1 MSDDSHDLIA
11 DSLEELLHSAAE
23 QTWPA
28 SGRKLEGPRSFRLSE
43 GQDPIQ
49 LGSVEFRLLLFLA
62 SRPYHPF
69 TRKAIAEAIATNFEP
84 VAPDDVDQYVGAL
97 RDQLGVFHDFVQTV
111 PYIGYRFKE

>member
-1 MSDDSHDLIA
+1 MSDDSHDLVA
-11 DSLEELLHSAAE
+11 ESLEELLHSAAA
-23 QTWPA
+23 QSWPA
-28 SGRKLEGPRSFRLSE
+28 QGKKLEGPKSFRLSA

-69 TRKAIAEAIATNFEP
+69 TRKAIAEAISTKFES
-84 VAPDDVDQYVGAL
+84 VADDDVDSYVATL
-97 RDQLGVFHDFVQTV
+97 RDQLGVFHDYVQTV

>member
-1 MSDDSHDLIA
+1 MSDPPRDLIA
-11 DSLEELLHSAAE
+11 GSLEELLDSAAA

-28 SGRKLEGPRSFRLSE
+28 EGKQLEGPKSFRLSA

-69 TRKAIAEAIATNFEP
+69 TRSVIAEAISTTFEP
-84 VAPDDVDQYVGAL
+84 ITPDEIDQHVATL
-97 RDQLGVFHDFVQTV
+97 RDQLGVFHDYVQTV